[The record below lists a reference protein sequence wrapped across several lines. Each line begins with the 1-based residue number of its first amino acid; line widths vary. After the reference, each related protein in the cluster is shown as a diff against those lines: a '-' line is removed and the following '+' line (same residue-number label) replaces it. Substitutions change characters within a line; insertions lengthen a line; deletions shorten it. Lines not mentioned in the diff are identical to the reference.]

1 MNRQQKE
8 TFVQK
13 LNQQFS
19 GAQAAF
25 VVNYQGLTVAQIQTL
40 RFALYD
46 KGAKFQV
53 AKNRLSKIALP
64 SMAGAD
70 ALVPHL
76 KGQLALVFAKDDV
89 TGVAKIIND
98 FARENEQLKIVAGCF
113 EAELFSAAQ
122 VKNLASIPSREVLLA
137 QLCGVLNAPITQFAV
152 VIDQIAKKKASESEG
167 SETVVAAE

>member
-98 FARENEQLKIVAGCF
+98 FARENEQLKIVAKK
-113 EAELFSAAQ
+113 SS
-122 VKNLASIPSREVLLA
+122 KHSIKRSSLGAIVWRVERS
-137 QLCGVLNAPITQFAV
+137 NYAV
-152 VIDQIAKKKASESEG
+152 CSG
-167 SETVVAAE
+167 Y